1 MSKFNS
7 TYILDST
14 GLVAYVQGI
23 PTIVGLTC
31 GLTIL
36 CFLLCFMFK
45 LFARGQWPRSRG
57 YGDAN
62 IPPTIILEGNIYEN
76 YIDVL
81 KKFVKLK
88 Y

>member
-1 MSKFNS
+1 MFYIEPFNFS
-7 TYILDST
+7 ILLYSDST
-14 GLVAYVQGI
+14 GLVAYVQGV
-23 PTIVGLTC
+23 PAIVGLTI

-62 IPPTIILEGNIYEN
+62 IPPTIILEGM
-76 YIDVL
+76 
-81 KKFVKLK
+81 F
-88 Y
+88 

>member
-1 MSKFNS
+1 MIEFYVKYFNFS
-7 TYILDST
+7 ILLYTDST
-14 GLVAYVQGI
+14 GLVAYVQGV
-23 PTIVGLTC
+23 PAIVGLTI

-62 IPPTIILEGNIYEN
+62 IPPTIILEGM
-76 YIDVL
+76 
-81 KKFVKLK
+81 F
-88 Y
+88 